1 MTERKTLALPATGS
15 APATPAIKKRGRGW
29 EISGK
34 RLDAL
39 HDRARDMK
47 RHSTDAH
54 KVLAERFAKA
64 NLGQNTFTRF
74 AVVGS
79 AILDFNCHNLGM
91 AVCIDEDDAN
101 EALATRRDKSLE
113 SIGIRV
119 MRVRAADVLGNI
131 DDVLARITAGMRS
144 RMADRKGAHRRHLAS
159 NPNQT
164 APTSAY
170 KSRNYGSGPRKYD
183 AKD

>member
-1 MTERKTLALPATGS
+1 MTERKTLAMPTPGS
-15 APATPAIKKRGRGW
+15 TPAEPTVKKRGRGW
-29 EISGK
+29 EISGS

-47 RHSTDAH
+47 RHSSEAH

-64 NLGQNTFTRF
+64 DLGVNAFTRY

-91 AVCIDEDDAN
+91 AVCIDEEGDN
-101 EALATRRDKSLE
+101 ETLATRRDKSLE

-119 MRVRAADVLGNI
+119 MRVKAADVLENI
-131 DDVLARITAGMRS
+131 DDVLGRITAGMRL
-144 RMADRKGAHRRHLAS
+144 RMADRKGAHRRHVAS

-170 KSRNYGSGPRKYD
+170 KPRAASGPRKYD
-183 AKD
+183 VKD

>member
-1 MTERKTLALPATGS
+1 MTEKKTLQLRSPSEQAE
-15 APATPAIKKRGRGW
+15 APTVKKRGRGW

-47 RHSTDAH
+47 RHSSEAH

-64 NLGQNTFTRF
+64 DLGQNAFTRY

-91 AVCIDEDDAN
+91 AVCIDEEGDN
-101 EALATRRDKSLE
+101 ETLSQRRDKSLE

-119 MRVRAADVLGNI
+119 MRVKAADVLENI
-131 DDVLARITAGMRS
+131 DDVLARITAGMRL
-144 RMADRKGAHRRHLAS
+144 RMADRKGAHRRHIAS

-164 APTSAY
+164 APTRAY
-170 KSRNYGSGPRKYD
+170 KPRTADGPRKYD
-183 AKD
+183 VKDR

>member
-1 MTERKTLALPATGS
+1 MTERKTLAMPTPGS
-15 APATPAIKKRGRGW
+15 TPAQPTVKKRGRGW
-29 EISGK
+29 EISGS

-47 RHSTDAH
+47 RHSSEAH

-64 NLGQNTFTRF
+64 DLGVNAFTRY

-91 AVCIDEDDAN
+91 AVCIDEEGDN
-101 EALATRRDKSLE
+101 ETLATRRDKSLE

-119 MRVRAADVLGNI
+119 MRVKAADVLENI
-131 DDVLARITAGMRS
+131 DDVLGRITAGMRL
-144 RMADRKGAHRRHLAS
+144 RMADRKGAHRRHVAS

-170 KSRNYGSGPRKYD
+170 KPRAASGPRKYD
-183 AKD
+183 VKD